1 MKDIKKET
9 MKIFIWE
16 DVDVMSERYHS
27 DGGVIVI
34 AKNLK
39 RAREIAKEH
48 DDDYEVIDSN
58 DTTIFNTKPN
68 KVLKVGAK
76 REYYCSFPDAGCC

>member
-16 DVDVMSERYHS
+16 HVDVMSERYHS

-34 AKNLK
+34 AKNLN

-48 DDDYEVIDSN
+48 EDDYEAVDVD

-68 KVLKVGAK
+68 KVLKVEAK